1 MKILILLI
9 FNLLS
14 SNSLFN
20 NLVLENQKGGQFHL
34 QDTLNK
40 YLYSIIVYSHYK
52 QAKLGKGVRKEL
64 EKKFGKQKE
73 IKVIEIANLSFIKGA
88 GLFKTLIKGQ
98 FKIVKRDI
106 LLDYDG
112 VIEKKF
118 GFEKDKLNV
127 YIFQRGKFLKD
138 ITGLK
143 KDDILEKISKL
154 VNIKVNNEKVK

>member
-1 MKILILLI
+1 MP
-9 FNLLS
+9 S
-14 SNSLFN
+14 DSLFN
-20 NLVLENQKGGQFHL
+20 NLVLENQRGKQFYL
-34 QDTLNK
+34 KDTLNK
-40 YLYSIIVYSHYK
+40 YLYSIIIYSHYK
-52 QAKLGKGVRKEL
+52 QAKLGKGIRKDL

-88 GLFKTLIKGQ
+88 GVFKALIKGQ

-112 VIEKKF
+112 VIEKRL

-143 KDDILEKISKL
+143 KDNILEKISKL
-154 VNIKVNNEKVK
+154 MNIKVNNEKVK